1 MVNIQDLINN
11 RRTIFRFTDATVDDK
26 ILNQALLAASNAPCH
41 KHTHPWRFYVLGSI
55 TRTKLI
61 PAITRLAK
69 IKSEKMGSKNLAADA
84 ERAIKKITQPPLLI
98 AVTSQKKP

>member
-1 MVNIQDLINN
+1 MVNIQDIINN

-61 PAITRLAK
+61 PATVSYTHL
-69 IKSEKMGSKNLAADA
+69 
-84 ERAIKKITQPPLLI
+84 RAHET
-98 AVTSQKKP
+98 